1 MHQHRKLT
9 SGIKAMCEGG
19 CSTPVS
25 IEVAYESGEKEWVV
39 ELLVVLSPSRPVSQN
54 LLITVS
60 TVHSTV
66 HHPDLSS

>member
-19 CSTPVS
+19 CFTPVS

-39 ELLVVLSPSRPVSQN
+39 ELLVVLSPSRPGSQN
-54 LLITVS
+54 LLNCVNS
-60 TVHSTV
+60 TPNGT
-66 HHPDLSS
+66 PP

>member
-9 SGIKAMCEGG
+9 SGIKVMCEGG
-19 CSTPVS
+19 CFTPVS

-54 LLITVS
+54 LLTVS
-60 TVHSTV
+60 TVHPTV

>member
-9 SGIKAMCEGG
+9 SGIKAMCDGG

-54 LLITVS
+54 LLNCVNS
-60 TVHSTV
+60 TPNST
-66 HHPDLSS
+66 PP